1 MLNILSLLNMLN
13 LNYFQS
19 LKYVAPELVSICEIC
34 GPFTIFS
41 LWNMLNFNYF
51 QSLNMLT
58 TFYFQSFKY
67 VDHLLFSVCE
77 ICWPCSIFSLWTPQT
92 RQVSNRDDTEKLKE
106 QNKSRKKW
114 EKAGT
119 INASFQAQRSTEI
132 KSISYRHHHLTSAK
146 STRAPTKSGAQ
157 CTQYIF
163 ILQVIFIFW
172 NFVIKV
178 DTFSTTDCPGEKWPS
193 KKHLIQESA
202 FLAATL
208 WLLQPT
214 ALGQKPRRWQWPIF
228 ATKPSLVRANPSSSV
243 WLSMVWRIQV
253 KTFSAVEKDLKKLGV
268 KGPP

>member
-1 MLNILSLLNMLN
+1 MLPLN
-13 LNYFQS
+13 LFQS
-19 LKYVAPELVSICEIC
+19 VK
-34 GPFTIFS
+34 F
-41 LWNMLNFNYF
+41 
-51 QSLNMLT
+51 
-58 TFYFQSFKY
+58 

-77 ICWPCSIFSLWTPQT
+77 ICWTLTIFSLLTCWSCSIFSHSNMLTICYFQSVKYVDHVLFSVFEIYWPCSIFSLWTPQT

-163 ILQVIFIFW
+163 ILQVIFIFL

-178 DTFSTTDCPGEKWPS
+178 DTFATTDCPGEKWPS